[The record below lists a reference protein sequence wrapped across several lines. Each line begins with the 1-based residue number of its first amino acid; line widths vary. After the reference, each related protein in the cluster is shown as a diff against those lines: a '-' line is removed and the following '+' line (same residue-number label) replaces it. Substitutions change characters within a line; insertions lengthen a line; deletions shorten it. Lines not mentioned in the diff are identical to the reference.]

1 MFETGIQ
8 RGGSTAGVCTSCRLP
23 CEICAPEPR
32 RLGVLKQL
40 FYALKPAATTHSS
53 SLSTAQSIS
62 EIDIVL
68 PVLPVMATAILC
80 VWATHTTVVSPEV
93 AASTAEP
100 PEVVAPTLIP
110 KVFSET
116 TPVPKSVPE
125 LTPALESVLEPA
137 PVPEPGPVPDSAP
150 APPKAAA
157 ALFPELVMC
166 PVTYDPTTDTN
177 LKHSLFPDASVTTR
191 SAVLAIGASK
201 STVQSLQNLQ
211 RWRWCSP
218 QLPSRQGCPLMNS
231 SSVLTW
237 SWRLSVNPLSYPS
250 RP

>member
-1 MFETGIQ
+1 MKSALPSHADLAFSSNTV
-8 RGGSTAGVCTSCRLP
+8 STRSSLP
-23 CEICAPEPR
+23 
-32 RLGVLKQL
+32 
-40 FYALKPAATTHSS
+40 ATTHSS

-137 PVPEPGPVPDSAP
+137 QFQSLVPVPDSAP

-157 ALFPELVMC
+157 ALFPELRDV
-166 PVTYDPTTDTN
+166 
-177 LKHSLFPDASVTTR
+177 
-191 SAVLAIGASK
+191 
-201 STVQSLQNLQ
+201 
-211 RWRWCSP
+211 
-218 QLPSRQGCPLMNS
+218 S
-231 SSVLTW
+231 SHL
-237 SWRLSVNPLSYPS
+237 
-250 RP
+250 